1 MNNINGVDIIS
12 RGIEPHPKFKY
23 LSIFLFLII
32 LLVPATY
39 ASTSTGK
46 PVGAYNMEI
55 TNEYV
60 KATGICSCGLN
71 DYIYHT
77 KSFINYCP
85 HCKSYG
91 TLIFN
96 PKGAPEGEWTCT
108 KCSSD
113 YCLADGNEKMPKTPY
128 CLVPYNS
135 PEVQAQEIISVKV
148 KTIYNNLG
156 KFKDKS
162 FLESYEKKSY
172 IFDL

>member
-1 MNNINGVDIIS
+1 MYNFNGVDIIS
-12 RGIEPHPKFKY
+12 RGRDPYRKIKY
-23 LSIFLFLII
+23 LSIFLFFMIM
-32 LLVPATY
+32 LLPATY
-39 ASTSTGK
+39 ATTSTAR
-46 PVGAYNMEI
+46 PVGAHNVEI

-77 KSFINYCP
+77 KAFKNYCP

-96 PKGAPEGEWTCT
+96 PKGVPEGEWTCT

-113 YCLADGNEKMPKTPY
+113 YCLADGNEKMPNTPY
-128 CLVPYNS
+128 CLTPYNS

-148 KTIYNNLG
+148 KTIYTNLG

-162 FLESYEKKSY
+162 FLESVE
-172 IFDL
+172 I